1 MQCYASVDRS
11 LCVRR
16 NASQS
21 LIAVRARSRARC
33 RDLSLRMTFIRG
45 KSSAEAGNWE
55 LGADK
60 RTSAVWES
68 LLGRPPCFS
77 SFVTSRKLSRATLDA
92 SHASMSFV
100 VNEVVFDA
108 WARSQSRTLARE
120 TDTSINASL
129 IASLSFA
136 DSASSRR
143 RKSLR
148 ALASISLGPFLPKER
163 DMVGP
168 NEKEI
173 SHGRVWW
180 QTRWGYSATGLASSI
195 G

>member
-1 MQCYASVDRS
+1 MTSWMQCYASVDRS

-120 TDTSINASL
+120 TDTSHQC
-129 IASLSFA
+129 IAHSVALLRRLGIFQTPQIPAGLGKHIFGSFFA
-136 DSASSRR
+136 
-143 RKSLR
+143 K
-148 ALASISLGPFLPKER
+148 GER
-163 DMVGP
+163 
-168 NEKEI
+168 
-173 SHGRVWW
+173 HG
-180 QTRWGYSATGLASSI
+180 GA
-195 G
+195 

>member
-1 MQCYASVDRS
+1 NEIEISHGRV
-11 LCVRR
+11 
-16 NASQS
+16 
-21 LIAVRARSRARC
+21 IAVRASSRARC
-33 RDLSLRMTFIRG
+33 RDPSLRMTFIRG
-45 KSSAEAGNWE
+45 KSSAEAGNRE

-77 SFVTSRKLSRATLDA
+77 SFATSRKLPRGTLDA
-92 SHASMSFV
+92 SHASISFG

-136 DSASSRR
+136 DSASSKR

-148 ALASISLGPFLPKER
+148 ALASISLGSFLPKER
-163 DMVGP
+163 DMVRS
-168 NEKEI
+168 NENKI
-173 SHGRVWW
+173 SYR
-180 QTRWGYSATGLASSI
+180 RSAAR
-195 G
+195 